1 MEAIAKTVFPIAVAS
16 VGVLLAFQGVLMIV
30 AYTVLAERK
39 VLGWIQGRIGP
50 NRVGYWGMLQ
60 PFADLFKFIFKEDIV
75 PDKSTKFVYFL
86 APLVALTCA
95 LMPIVVY
102 PFGPRLTDPLSWIAP
117 YLISAVEWIPA
128 VGQSLVD
135 GITWLVPQAQN
146 MPLTIGRIDV
156 GVLYVLG
163 ITSVGVYGIA
173 LAGWSSNNKYSL
185 MGGLRSSAQM
195 ISYELAMGASVIGV
209 VMLSGSLDL
218 GGIID
223 AQAKSPFKWFIIPQF
238 IGFVVFLISAF
249 AETNRVPFDLPEAET
264 ELVAGF
270 HTEYSALKFAL
281 FFMAEYVNMFTGS
294 VMCVTLFL
302 GGWYIPGLDYLARTI
317 GIQEWLGAGTVL
329 YALVSHVGFIVKICA
344 FLFFYIWIRGTLP
357 RFRFDQ
363 LMNFGWKFL
372 LPLALANVIVTIIA
386 VYVIEKYSLF

>member
-1 MEAIAKTVFPIAVAS
+1 MESALKAAFPFIVYLVAI
-16 VGVLLAFQGVLMIV
+16 LLAFQGVLMIV

-50 NRVGYWGMLQ
+50 NRVGPWGLLQ
-60 PFADLFKFIFKEDIV
+60 PFADLLKFILKEDIV

-86 APLVALTCA
+86 APLVALTAA

-102 PFGPRLTDPLSWIAP
+102 PFGPRIADPL
-117 YLISAVEWIPA
+117 
-128 VGQSLVD
+128 G
-135 GITWLVPQAQN
+135 WLVPYVVGSGAFGDAIVWIAEQARN
-146 MPLTIGRIDV
+146 MPLTIARIDV

-163 ITSVGVYGIA
+163 VTSVGVYGIA
-173 LAGWSSNNKYSL
+173 LAGWSSNSKYSL

-209 VMLSGSLDL
+209 VMLSGTLDL
-218 GGIID
+218 NGIIA
-223 AQAKSPFKWFIIPQF
+223 AQINSPFRWFIIPQILGF
-238 IGFVVFLISAF
+238 IVFLISAF

-281 FFMAEYVNMFTGS
+281 FFMAEYVNMFTVS
-294 VMCVTLFL
+294 VMCTVLFL
-302 GGWYIPGLDYLARTI
+302 GGWYVPGLGHILEPGSIA
-317 GIQEWLGAGTVL
+317 
-329 YALVSHVGFIVKICA
+329 YAVVSHFAFIAKVCS
-344 FLFFYIWIRGTLP
+344 FLFLYIWVRGTLP

-372 LPLALANVIVTIIA
+372 LPLALANVILTTIA
-386 VYVIEKYSLF
+386 VYFLYR

>member
-1 MEAIAKTVFPIAVAS
+1 MESVLKTAFPFLIYTVAV
-16 VGVLLAFQGVLMIV
+16 LIAFQMVLMIV

-50 NRVGYWGMLQ
+50 NRVGPWGVLQ
-60 PFADLFKFIFKEDIV
+60 PFADLLKFIFKEDLV

-95 LMPIVVY
+95 LLPMVVY
-102 PFGPRLTDPLSWIAP
+102 PFGPAIADPL
-117 YLISAVEWIPA
+117 
-128 VGQSLVD
+128 G
-135 GITWLVPQAQN
+135 WLVPYAPIIPFAGEPNLVAWIAEQARN
-146 MPLTIGRIDV
+146 MPLTIARIDV
-156 GVLYVLG
+156 GVLFVLG

-173 LAGWSSNNKYSL
+173 LAGWSSNSKYSL

-195 ISYELAMGASVIGV
+195 ISYELAMGASVIGAE
-209 VMLSGSLDL
+209 MLAGTLDL
-218 GGIID
+218 NGIIL
-223 AQAKSPFKWFIIPQF
+223 AQIQSPWYMRWFIIPQF
-238 IGFVVFLISAF
+238 IGFVVFLIAAF

-281 FFMAEYVNMFTGS
+281 FFMAEYVNMFTVS
-294 VMCVTLFL
+294 VMVTVLFL
-302 GGWYIPGLDYLARTI
+302 GGWYVPGLGRLLEPGSI
-317 GIQEWLGAGTVL
+317 P
-329 YALVSHVGFIVKICA
+329 YAIVSHLAFIGKICG
-344 FLFFYIWIRGTLP
+344 FLFFYIWVRGTLP

-372 LPLALANVIVTIIA
+372 LPLALANVIFTIVL
-386 VYVIEKYSLF
+386 VYFLNS